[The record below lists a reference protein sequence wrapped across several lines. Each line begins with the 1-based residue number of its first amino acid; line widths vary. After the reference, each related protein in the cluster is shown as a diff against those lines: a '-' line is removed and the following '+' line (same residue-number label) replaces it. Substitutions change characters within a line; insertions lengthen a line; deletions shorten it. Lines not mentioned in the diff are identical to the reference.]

1 MSRHGASMA
10 VTLTAPRIKMGPYFS
25 PGRYFCAGAEV
36 GERASDS
43 EESSNVISCF
53 MVTVSFDYIDFFVKG

>member
-10 VTLTAPRIKMGPYFS
+10 APRIKMGHNFS

-36 GERASDS
+36 GERARDS
-43 EESSNVISCF
+43 EESSNVISRF